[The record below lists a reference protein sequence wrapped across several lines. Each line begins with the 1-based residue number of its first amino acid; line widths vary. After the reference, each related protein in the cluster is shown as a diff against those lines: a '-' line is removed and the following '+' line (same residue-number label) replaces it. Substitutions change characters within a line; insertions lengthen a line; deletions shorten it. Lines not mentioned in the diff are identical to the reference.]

1 MNDESRVDLEVKI
14 TRLLDGELSSDE
26 RAELERELLL
36 DPAAHAMLRD
46 ATALDER
53 CRDALDA
60 ALAGGGGATV
70 LARRRA
76 LRTVGAVAAAA
87 AAAVLAVVLWSV
99 FHDRPGPAVPGPA
112 PEVAVDPHP
121 PTPTTGR
128 TVELVSDEFDP
139 TPPPAARVTP
149 VRRVDR
155 FPVGLFDAE
164 SGQFRVIQ
172 VERER
177 TQIQPAWLDL

>member
-14 TRLLDGELSSDE
+14 ARLLDGELSADE

-46 ATALDER
+46 ATALDEQ

-60 ALAGGGGATV
+60 VLAGGVAP
-70 LARRRA
+70 ARPTWRA
-76 LRTVGAVAAAA
+76 LPAVGAAAA
-87 AAAVLAVVLWSV
+87 AAAVLAVVLWSA
-99 FHDRPGPAVPGPA
+99 FHDRPGRAVPDPA

-121 PTPTTGR
+121 PTPGTAR
-128 TVELVSDEFDP
+128 TVKLVSDEFDP
-139 TPPPAARVTP
+139 APPAARGTP

-164 SGQFRVIQ
+164 SGRFRVIQ

-177 TQIQPAWLDL
+177 TQIQQAWLDL